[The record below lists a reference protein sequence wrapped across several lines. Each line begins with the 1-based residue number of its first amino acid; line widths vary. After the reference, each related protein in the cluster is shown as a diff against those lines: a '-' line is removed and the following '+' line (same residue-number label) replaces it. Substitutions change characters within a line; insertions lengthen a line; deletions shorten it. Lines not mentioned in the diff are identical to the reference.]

1 MRVRRSRT
9 SLAQGKA
16 DPIDRIAESG
26 ERRAIGGFRPR
37 IVALL
42 CLLGLLLPM
51 LSVPQPVAVQTWAP
65 AAGFDSGARL
75 AVDSDVAKQP
85 ALLAKLGIL
94 DSDVRRGPAGGKT
107 LLLLRSEEH
116 TSELQSLM
124 RSSYAVFC

>member
-1 MRVRRSRT
+1 
-9 SLAQGKA
+9 
-16 DPIDRIAESG
+16 
-26 ERRAIGGFRPR
+26 
-37 IVALL
+37 
-42 CLLGLLLPM
+42 M

-107 LLLLRSEEH
+107 LLLLPSDVRPGWTIIAVHGRPPEPDVRPPDRGILRGNRSPTGPPTRSEERRVGKECVSTCRARWSPYH
-116 TSELQSLM
+116 
-124 RSSYAVFC
+124 